1 MQLDSFGVSRL
12 APTGEA
18 NFFYLILEKRVT
30 TKFMGIYPRLL
41 AYIKPHRKR
50 FLLAAAAAQVSAIA
64 TALLAVVSQ
73 IVLNGLQNRD
83 EVVLEGIDHLPFIEG
98 TIRFPVYWI
107 PVLVAGVF
115 LLRSSF
121 EYISHFQMSV
131 IGIRAIRNLRDDI
144 YRHLAHLSH
153 DFFSKGRTGDFLSR
167 IMNDV
172 NQIQGAITD
181 VVFDMVKQPFVI
193 IYLTWQVFG
202 YGGKY
207 ALVALAVFPIVVIP
221 IAVLGKSLRR
231 TTKKMQERSADITA
245 FIGESLAGIH
255 IVKAFNR
262 EETEIK
268 RFEEINKGVFE
279 HFRKTI
285 RVTLIQR
292 PLIEFMG
299 AIGAGLAIWFAIGNL
314 PMDRFGAFVVSLFL
328 LYEPIK
334 KMSKVNS
341 TIQQSLAAGG
351 RIFEILDAEPT
362 IKDKPGAVV
371 FTGEVDSIQ
380 FEDVGFSYDES
391 KPVLKHVDL
400 DVKKAEVIAFVGP
413 SGAGKSTLVSL
424 VPRFYDPT
432 TGMIKMNGRDIRD
445 YTLVSLR
452 DLIGIVAQ
460 ETVLFNGSVRD
471 NIAYHG
477 KEATDEDIIRAAKA
491 ANAHEFIEALPNGY
505 DTQLGERGM
514 KLSGGQR
521 QRLSIARAIFKDPPI
536 LILDEATSHLDTQ
549 SEREVQSA
557 IENLMRGRTVF
568 VIAHRLSTIQRA
580 DRIIVMQDG
589 EIIEEGT
596 NESLLEDAG
605 VYKKLHDLQF
615 NI

>member
-1 MQLDSFGVSRL
+1 MD
-12 APTGEA
+12 
-18 NFFYLILEKRVT
+18 
-30 TKFMGIYPRLL
+30 IYKRLL
-41 AYIKPHRKR
+41 AYIKPHKKR
-50 FLLAAAAAQVSAIA
+50 LILAALAAQVSAISTSFLSIA
-64 TALLAVVSQ
+64 TY
-73 IVLNGLQNRD
+73 IILNGLQNTE
-83 EVVLEGIDHLPFIEG
+83 EVVIENLPHLPFLNG
-98 TIRFPVYWI
+98 LRFPVFWI
-107 PVLVAGVF
+107 PIIVVSIF
-115 LLRSSF
+115 LLRSVF
-121 EYISHFQMSV
+121 EYISHYQRSI
-131 IGIRAIRNLRDDI
+131 IGIRAIRQLRDDI

-172 NQIQGAITD
+172 NQIQGSITD
-181 VVFDMVKQPFVI
+181 AVFDIVKQPFVI
-193 IYLTWQVFG
+193 IYLTFQVFG
-202 YGGKY
+202 LGGKY
-207 ALVALAVFPIVVIP
+207 AISAMLVFPLVVIP
-221 IAVLGKSLRR
+221 IILLGKSLRR
-231 TTKKMQERSADITA
+231 TTKKMQERSADITS
-245 FIGESLAGIH
+245 FIGETLAGIH

-262 EETEIK
+262 EETEIN
-268 RFEEINKGVFE
+268 RFKEINRGVFE
-279 HFRKTI
+279 YFRKTI

-292 PLIEFMG
+292 PLVEFMG
-299 AIGAGLAIWFAIGNL
+299 AIGAGIAIWFAIGNL
-314 PMDRFGAFVVSLFL
+314 PLDRFGAFVVSLFL
-328 LYEPIK
+328 LYEPLK

-351 RIFEILDAEPT
+351 RIFEILDAEPS

-371 FTGEVDSIQ
+371 FTGDVETIE
-380 FEDVGFSYDES
+380 FENVGFNYEDS
-391 KPVLKHVDL
+391 KTVLQHINL
-400 DVKKAEVIAFVGP
+400 EVKRGEVLAIVGP
-413 SGAGKSTLVSL
+413 SGAGKSTLVNL

-432 TGMIKMNGRDIRD
+432 CGVIKMNGLDIRE
-445 YTLVSLR
+445 YTLISLR

-471 NIAYHG
+471 NIAYHNQKAG
-477 KEATDEDIIRAAKA
+477 LEEVRRAAQA
-491 ANAHEFIEALPNGY
+491 ANAAEFIENLPNGY

-549 SEREVQSA
+549 SEREVQIA

-568 VIAHRLSTIQRA
+568 VIAHRFSTIQRS

-589 EIIEEGT
+589 KIVEEGT
-596 NESLLEDAG
+596 NESLLRGAG